1 MPIQKVSRFSSAS
14 PVARALIAGLI
25 ASAVFTA
32 GMAVASEDGTGHQES
47 IVLDRIKPVAQV
59 NVASADAVPAA
70 PRGGKEVYAAV
81 CAACH
86 GTGALGAP
94 KKGDGSNWSAR
105 LTAQGGL
112 DGLLA
117 SAVKGKGAMPPRG
130 GGNTSDEELRGA
142 IEFMLAESGVATG
155 APAAAASAVPEKA
168 PAAPAGPMAAVG
180 GMVASAVSAARD
192 TMQQASAQASRVMAL
207 QGASAADLDKG
218 KAIYDSACFACHA
231 TGAAGAP
238 MLGDNAAWGPRL
250 DQGMDT
256 LVYHALN
263 GKGGM
268 PPRGG
273 RMDLSDED
281 IRASVAY
288 MVSRAR

>member
-1 MPIQKVSRFSSAS
+1 MPIQKVFRF
-14 PVARALIAGLI
+14 PTARLLARSTIAGLV
-25 ASAVFTA
+25 ASAVLTT
-32 GMAVASEDGTGHQES
+32 GLAVATEDGMGRQES
-47 IVLDRIKPVAQV
+47 VVLERIKPVARV
-59 NVASADAVPAA
+59 NVARMDAAPAA
-70 PRGGKEVYAAV
+70 PRGGKEVYDAV

-94 KKGDGSNWSAR
+94 KIGDSGNWTAR
-105 LTAQGGL
+105 HTAQGGL
-112 DGLLA
+112 DGLLK
-117 SAVKGKGAMPPRG
+117 SAIAGKGAMPPRG

-142 IEFMLAESGVATG
+142 IEFMLTESGVATEASAAAA
-155 APAAAASAVPEKA
+155 APAAESA
-168 PAAPAGPMAAVG
+168 PAPASPMVAAG
-180 GMVASAVSAARD
+180 GMMSSAVSAARE
-192 TMQQASAQASRVMAL
+192 TMQQAAAQVSEVVAPQA
-207 QGASAADLDKG
+207 APAADLEKG

-238 MLGDNAAWGPRL
+238 LLGDNAAWGPRI
-250 DQGMDT
+250 DQGMDS
-256 LVYHALN
+256 LVYYALN

-273 RMDLSDED
+273 RMDLSDDD